1 MNRPS
6 SLYGRLLDLMMGV
19 ACVLVLAMM
28 LMIVADVALRN
39 SGLSGIP
46 WSYEV
51 SEDILYLITLLTG
64 PWLLRQ
70 GQHIRVDILLRAMSP
85 RLARRM
91 EWLCDIVGLAC
102 CLIFVWYGSKVTL
115 SSYAAGS
122 VSVKTLVLP
131 EWWLLAPLP
140 AAFLLFAVEF
150 LFRMRRLANT
160 ARAARTEAVSP
171 S

>member
-1 MNRPS
+1 
-6 SLYGRLLDLMMGV
+6 MMGV

-115 SSYAAGS
+115 ASYVAGA

-140 AAFLLFAVEF
+140 VAFLLFAVEF
-150 LFRMRRLANT
+150 LFRMYCLAHA
-160 ARAARTEAVSP
+160 ARAARMEGVSA

>member
-1 MNRPS
+1 MTR
-6 SLYGRLLDLMMGV
+6 LATLHGRLLDLMMGLS
-19 ACVLVLAMM
+19 CVLVLAMM

-46 WSYEV
+46 WSHEV
-51 SEDILYLITLLTG
+51 SEDILYLVTLLTG

-70 GQHIRVDILLRAMSP
+70 GQHIRVDILLRALSP
-85 RLARRM
+85 RLAWRM
-91 EWLCDIVGLAC
+91 EWVCDIAGLAC
-102 CLIFVWYGSKVTL
+102 CLIFVWFGAKVTL
-115 SSYAAGS
+115 SSYVAGA

-140 AAFLLFAVEF
+140 IAFLLFAVEF
-150 LFRMRRLANT
+150 LFRMHRLAGA
-160 ARAARTEAVSP
+160 ARAARTEAVSA

>member
-1 MNRPS
+1 MTRLS
-6 SLYGRLLDLMMGV
+6 SLYARLLDLMMGLS
-19 ACVLVLAMM
+19 CVLVLAMM

-39 SGLSGIP
+39 SGLTGVP
-46 WSYEV
+46 WSFEV
-51 SEDILYLITLLTG
+51 SEDILYLVTLLTG

-70 GQHIRVDILLRAMSP
+70 GQHIRVDILLRVLPA

-91 EWLCDIVGLAC
+91 EWFCDIVGLAC
-102 CLIFVWYGSKVTL
+102 CLIFVWYGAQVTV
-115 SSYAAGS
+115 SSHAAGS

-140 AAFLLFAVEF
+140 VAFLLFAVEF
-150 LFRMRRLANT
+150 LFRMHRLAHA
-160 ARAARTEAVSP
+160 ARAARTEAVSA